1 MKIVTSFMLQ
11 NYINSY
17 NSKRVCIYNGL
28 DGNDK
33 GMNFQTY
40 RACIPTI
47 YIVFDAS
54 INKK

>member
-17 NSKRVCIYNGL
+17 IFQRAYIYYGL
-28 DGNDK
+28 EGNDR

-40 RACIPTI
+40 RASFPTI
-47 YIVFDAS
+47 YYSF
-54 INKK
+54 